1 MRFACALI
9 AALLLSGCIIDDFDN
24 SDRYQSDF
32 HYTWD
37 MQPDVRV
44 NAESFNGLIEIAGWD
59 QNKVEIT
66 GTKFASTEPLR
77 DAIKIDIQHTPGSVD
92 IRAVKPSG
100 RIGGMGARFTMH
112 VPRSAQLD
120 RITTSNG
127 GIRINDVAGAAHLLG
142 SNGIIKVGNVSG
154 NVDAHTSNGG
164 IDVESIRGGATLK
177 TSNGGIR
184 AENVG
189 GAFDAETSNGAIEL
203 TAMTAPK
210 ENIRARTSNGGITL
224 HLPPATAARLIA
236 NTSNSSVSCEFDLT
250 SRSENRKN
258 HLEGMIGAGGP
269 TIELNSS
276 NGRIRVLRDNTH

>member
-37 MQPDVRV
+37 MQPDGRV
-44 NAESFNGLIEIAGWD
+44 NAESFNGSIEVTGWD
-59 QNKVEIT
+59 QNKVEII
-66 GTKFASTEPLR
+66 GTKFASTEQLR
-77 DAIKIDIQHTPGSVD
+77 DAIKIDVQNTPGSVD

-112 VPRSAQLD
+112 VPRNARLD
-120 RITTSNG
+120 RITSSNG
-127 GIRINDVAGAAHLLG
+127 AIRVHDVASAAHVLG
-142 SNGIIKVGNVSG
+142 SNGSIKVGNVG
-154 NVDAHTSNGG
+154 GDVDAHTSNGA
-164 IDVESIRGGATLK
+164 IEAESIRGRATLR

-184 AENVG
+184 AENVD

-203 TAMTAPK
+203 TAMKAPK
-210 ENIRARTSNGGITL
+210 DNIRAHTSNGGITL
-224 HLPPATAARLIA
+224 HLPSATAARLIA
-236 NTSNSSVSCEFDLT
+236 NTSNSSVSSEFDV
-250 SRSENRKN
+250 SGRSENRKN
-258 HLEGMIGAGGP
+258 RLEGTIGAGGP

-276 NGRIRVLRDNTH
+276 NGRIRVLRDHTD